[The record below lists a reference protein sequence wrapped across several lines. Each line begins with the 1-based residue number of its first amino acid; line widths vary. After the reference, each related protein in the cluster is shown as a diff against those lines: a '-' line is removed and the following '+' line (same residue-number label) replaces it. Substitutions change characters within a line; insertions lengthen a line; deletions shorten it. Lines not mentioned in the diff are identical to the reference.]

1 LNIGTLFSWARSR
14 SYKSGV
20 QPQQSSLNLPG
31 LGVGRTFPP
40 VLQWTALLVLSILL
54 GALLEWL
61 AVPAALFLA
70 PMLSG
75 IAVTAAGG
83 SLRIPFWGVVIA
95 QGLVGCM
102 IANMLPPAMLPEVI
116 AHWPMFLFGVVSV
129 ILISGFLGWLMAR
142 LRLLP
147 GTTVVW
153 GLSPGASS
161 AMIAMAQ
168 AYGAD
173 TQFVAL
179 MQYLRL
185 VMVAAVASVVARL
198 AGLGGLHHKVAG
210 VWFPPV
216 AWLSLGETLL
226 LAVSGPIAARLLRFP
241 PLSLLVPMFAGVLLS
256 HRGLMV
262 IETPPWLLAMGYA
275 LVGWWVGL
283 RFTRPL
289 LIHAAKVLPRMILC
303 ILALIV
309 LCGGLAVLL
318 IVFAGI
324 APLTAYLATSP
335 GGADSVA
342 IIAASSNVDAAF
354 VMSMQTL
361 RFLGVLLA
369 GPALARFVA
378 GLVEKKRASSA
389 R

>member
-1 LNIGTLFSWARSR
+1 M
-14 SYKSGV
+14 
-20 QPQQSSLNLPG
+20 
-31 LGVGRTFPP
+31 
-40 VLQWTALLVLSILL
+40 QWSALLVLSLLL

-70 PMLSG
+70 PMLAG
-75 IAVTAAGG
+75 IAVTAGGG
-83 SLRIPFWGVVIA
+83 SLKIPFWAVVFA

-102 IANMLPPAMLPEVI
+102 IANMLPPSMFAEVI
-116 AHWPMFLFGVVSV
+116 GHWPMFLFGVVSV

-161 AMIAMAQ
+161 AMIAMA
-168 AYGAD
+168 AAHGAD

-185 VMVAAVASVVARL
+185 VMVAGVASGVARL

-210 VWFPPV
+210 NWFP
-216 AWLSLGETLL
+216 AFGWLSLGGTLV
-226 LAVSGPIAARLLRFP
+226 LAVSGPIVARLFRFP
-241 PLSLLVPMFAGVLLS
+241 AFALLVPMFGGALLS

-262 IETPPWLLAMGYA
+262 IETPPWLLAISYA

-289 LIHAAKVLPRMILC
+289 LVHAAKVLPRMIVC
-303 ILALIV
+303 ILALIA

-318 IVFAGI
+318 MVFAGI
-324 APLTAYLATSP
+324 DPLTAYLATSP

-369 GPALARFVA
+369 GPALARFIA
-378 GLVEKKRASSA
+378 GIVDRAPE
-389 R
+389 

>member
-1 LNIGTLFSWARSR
+1 LNSPDLT
-14 SYKSGV
+14 V
-20 QPQQSSLNLPG
+20 
-31 LGVGRTFPP
+31 VRTYPAAT
-40 VLQWTALLVLSILL
+40 QWVVLLVLSLVL

-83 SLRIPFWGVVIA
+83 NLKIPFGAVVFA
-95 QGLVGCM
+95 QGIVGCM
-102 IANMLPPAMLPEVI
+102 IANMLPPSVLPEIVG
-116 AHWPMFLFGVVSV
+116 HWPMFMFGVVSV
-129 ILISGFLGWLMAR
+129 IAISGFLGWLMAR
-142 LRLLP
+142 LGLMP

-168 AYGAD
+168 QYGAD

-185 VMVAAVASVVARL
+185 VMVAAVASGVARL
-198 AGLGGLHHKVAG
+198 AGLGRLHHKVAG
-210 VWFPPV
+210 NWFPAF
-216 AWLSLGETLL
+216 AWLSLGETLV
-226 LAVSGPIAARLLRFP
+226 LAVSGPIAARLFRFP
-241 PLSLLVPMFAGVLLS
+241 AFALLVPMFGGVLLS

-262 IETPPWLLAMGYA
+262 IETPPWLLASSYA

-309 LCGGLAVLL
+309 TCGLVAVLL
-318 IVFAGI
+318 TVFTGI
-324 APLTAYLATSP
+324 DPLTAYLATSP

-361 RFLGVLLA
+361 RFLSVILA

-378 GLVEKKRASSA
+378 ALVKKDQASRA